1 MLLFPQATFSGRIR
15 LVWTST
21 STGPQRM
28 LCAPTTNGKA
38 RPRNPGRGYLL
49 VLICGRSARS
59 ARPLQPGQAAPIL
72 GVAAVA
78 HTLEVGAAAPILGVA
93 AAVRILGAAVVAWAP
108 ILPTKPRTLM
118 HVLRGI

>member
-1 MLLFPQATFSGRIR
+1 MSLFPQATFSGRIR

-38 RPRNPGRGYLL
+38 RPRNPGRGSLL

-59 ARPLQPGQAAPIL
+59 ALPLQPGQAAPIL
-72 GVAAVA
+72 GV
-78 HTLEVGAAAPILGVA
+78 GAAAHILGVA
-93 AAVRILGAAVVAWAP
+93 AVVRILGAAAVAWAP